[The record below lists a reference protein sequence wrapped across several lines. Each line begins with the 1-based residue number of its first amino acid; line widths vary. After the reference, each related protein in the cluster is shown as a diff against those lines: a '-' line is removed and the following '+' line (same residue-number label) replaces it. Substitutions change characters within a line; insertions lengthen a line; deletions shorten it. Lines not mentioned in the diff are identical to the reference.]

1 MKKYLLILCAV
12 FALTSCA
19 KEDSKTE
26 KITPQTRLEFSVTV
40 KQAPTKSVKTAFVT
54 GDVIYLFFNNVAIS
68 ATPKYATITFDG
80 TKWNGVLQGGLTVG
94 ELATTGATMS
104 AVYFPFGTVNIT
116 TSGES
121 YVFKGADDLPI
132 YTYFSSA
139 TAPYELKTAGEI
151 ATLTASLNMVIPDN
165 YVQFFVDK
173 DGSNYA
179 TNWKYRL
186 VAKDIRPAACGS
198 YTPAGGFAIKALDY
212 TQPLW
217 GYVYN
222 NEGIMF
228 SGQIN
233 ATNWASASERRFV
246 FFETGAPAKSA
257 TISNTLVSHSSIN
270 IKNVASWPAA
280 VTVPGGVDMGL
291 YKNND
296 PATGK
301 LLLWADRNLGAT
313 ATGTTDYGFYLAW
326 GEIVPDLYTASTW
339 QMKTDIRNTNYYWY
353 DATLNDNFKY
363 PNSGDV
369 LEPQDD
375 AATAYLGNGWRTP
388 TKEELQALYSL
399 EKTNSSG
406 WTFTATNGNSIF
418 IPLGGRISTYVFYG
432 VGGWT
437 NIISSTKATSPL
449 IWYSYEGSVDSENG
463 QCWIGQPVRP
473 VKEVQA
479 ISNLIHYWPFN
490 GNTNDAVTSGTI
502 NATNYGATLTT
513 DRFGNANKAYS
524 FDGVD
529 DKMNIYPAGNFDDA
543 TSFTFNAWV
552 NTTGTGGSANIIRTE
567 NGNGSWGWFVR
578 FLGNGKIQIWEGTY
592 YNYTVESAN
601 AYNDG
606 NWHMVTFVRD
616 VINLRGTLYVDGNA
630 VCNYTMSNGAQ
641 TLTPSWENNYHYL
654 GSYGDGEFF
663 GGKMDEVRLYNKAL
677 TAEEVA
683 ALYQY

>member
-1 MKKYLLILCAV
+1 
-12 FALTSCA
+12 
-19 KEDSKTE
+19 
-26 KITPQTRLEFSVTV
+26 
-40 KQAPTKSVKTAFVT
+40 
-54 GDVIYLFFNNVAIS
+54 
-68 ATPKYATITFDG
+68 
-80 TKWNGVLQGGLTVG
+80 
-94 ELATTGATMS
+94 MS

-121 YVFKGADDLPI
+121 YVFKGADGLPI

-151 ATLTASLNMVIPDN
+151 ATLTATLNMVIPDN

-173 DGSNYA
+173 EGSNYA

-257 TISNTLVSHSSIN
+257 TISNTLASHSSIN

-280 VTVPGGVDMGL
+280 VTVPTAYDMGIF
-291 YKNND
+291 KNND
-296 PATGK
+296 PTTGK
-301 LLLWADRNLGAT
+301 TLLWADRNLGAQAAST
-313 ATGTTDYGFYLAW
+313 STNYADYGFLFAW
-326 GEIVPDLYTASTW
+326 GEIVPFFETDGWQANW
-339 QMKTDIRNTNYYWY
+339 QMKSSTSQTNYYW
-353 DATLNDNFKY
+353 NDTGINSKY
-363 PNSGDV
+363 STDGIAV
-369 LEPQDD
+369 LEAQDD
-375 AATAYLGNGWRTP
+375 AATAYLGDGWRMP
-388 TKEELQALYSL
+388 TKEELYALLQLGVNYDL
-399 EKTNSSG
+399 YNVRLIGGKIYFPNAG
-406 WTFTATNGNSIF
+406 RLNGNA
-418 IPLGGRISTYVFYG
+418 PQGRGSQGYNNY
-432 VGGWT
+432 W
-437 NIISSTKATSPL
+437 SSTILSNTNA
-449 IWYSYEGSVDSENG
+449 WYNYGSGLENNG
-463 QCWIGQPVRP
+463 SQYIAMAVRP

-502 NATNYGATLTT
+502 NATNFGATLTT

-529 DKMNIYPAGNFDDA
+529 DKMNIYPAGNFDEA

-592 YNYTVESAN
+592 YTYTVESAN

-616 VINLRGTLYVDGNA
+616 VINLRGTLYVDGNP

-654 GSYGDGEFF
+654 GSYGGGEYF